1 MRLWEAE
8 TLRVRS
14 SSCMLYDQFETP
26 ELYTGAAEYA
36 RNIGMLLWCNPVA
49 RVFAAKEE
57 GGWGAWGAGA
67 YVVHDVLCMM
77 CC

>member
-8 TLRVRS
+8 TFRVRA

-26 ELYTGAAEYA
+26 ELYSGAAEYA
-36 RNIGMLLWCNPVA
+36 RNIGMLLWCNPAA

-57 GGWGAWGAGA
+57 GRWVGYAGSEGGRA
-67 YVVHDVLCMM
+67 
-77 CC
+77 